1 MLNTYVTLSSDIKG
15 NVNSQ
20 VWNET
25 IFLTITP
32 SSQLQ
37 MENVSSL
44 SISTLQEIC
53 NGILKAQLGQL
64 LLLAFSPQ
72 RFGS

>member
-1 MLNTYVTLSSDIKG
+1 LLNTYVTLSSDIKG

>member
-1 MLNTYVTLSSDIKG
+1 MVLI
-15 NVNSQ
+15 
-20 VWNET
+20 WFFA

-53 NGILKAQLGQL
+53 NGILRAKFGQL
-64 LLLAFSPQ
+64 LLLAFCPQ